1 MLTTISA
8 AAAAWLLVA
17 PVVNPMAVGEAS
29 ASDPISWLINYGVAG
44 VIIILLV
51 TGQLRTKAEVEG
63 LKAELTKKDESIT
76 AKDAALTALVTQL
89 TTFLPQLAKVGDVV
103 EALPRNADT
112 HLAAVLRDI
121 SARLDDIQSNGGH

>member
-1 MLTTISA
+1 MVLSSVA
-8 AAAAWLLVA
+8 AIAAAWFMLA
-17 PVVNPMAVGEAS
+17 PVAADAPSG
-29 ASDPISWLINYGVAG
+29 SDPVSWLINYGVAG

-63 LKAELTKKDESIT
+63 LKAELIKKDESIT

-103 EALPRNADT
+103 EALPKNGDAQ
-112 HLAAVLRDI
+112 LATVLREI

>member
-1 MLTTISA
+1 MLTSVSA
-8 AAAAWLLVA
+8 AVAAWLMISPMVA
-17 PVVNPMAVGEAS
+17 EAGTDPV
-29 ASDPISWLINYGVAG
+29 SWLVNYGVAG

-63 LKAELTKKDESIT
+63 LKSELTKKDESIT

-103 EALPRNADT
+103 EALPKSGDT
-112 HLAAVLRDI
+112 QLAAVLARI
-121 SARLDDIQSNGGH
+121 SAKLDDIESDGGR